1 MIQPSGHPSE
11 AYATY
16 YKVDL
21 NATKQTV
28 FAGRG
33 NCFSIEVQNN
43 DAAAAYL
50 QVFNKLA
57 ASVTVGTTTPDY
69 TLLCPA
75 GAVVQLQMPVGAFKH
90 FDIGMVVAL
99 TTSRSNSTNP
109 GTAGT
114 IHVHYRT
121 N

>member
-50 QVFNKLA
+50 QVFDALA
-57 ASVTVGTTTPDY
+57 ASVTVGTTTPGY
-69 TLLCPA
+69 TLLVPA
-75 GAVVQLQMPVGAFKH
+75 NALVQLQMPAGAFKH
-90 FDIGMVVAL
+90 FATGMVIAL

-109 GTAGT
+109 GAAGT
-114 IHVHYRT
+114 VHIHYRL